1 MEGLHRSTDPRDDH
15 SVPQPIVVMSK
26 WFADGHT
33 IPLHSHARD
42 QLLFAISGIMRLQTK
57 HHAWLVPP
65 DGAICIPGGTDH
77 TVTMFGDVEMRT
89 LYIDAAAVRT
99 RPRPLCVIAVSNLM
113 RELILALCAE
123 PVAYTADSRAAHIAR
138 MIELEI
144 AAARQLALHVP
155 LPADRRLQTMCAA
168 LLADPSDGRTL
179 EQWSHQSGASARTL
193 ARLFERELGMGFN
206 AWRQR
211 VRFQS
216 AVEALS
222 HGQPVSAVAHKH
234 GYASPSAFTA
244 AFRKAMGMPPSAL
257 AIQGARTAPVSR
269 PDESA

>member
-1 MEGLHRSTDPRDDH
+1 MDGLHRSTDPRDYQN
-15 SVPQPIVVMSK
+15 VPQPIVVMSK
-26 WFADGHT
+26 RFDDGHT
-33 IPLHSHARD
+33 IPLHNHARD
-42 QLLFAISGIMRLQTK
+42 QLLYAVGGIMRLQTM

-89 LYIDAAAVRT
+89 LYIDVAAVRA
-99 RPRPLCVIAVSNLM
+99 RPQPLCVIAVTSLM
-113 RELILALCAE
+113 RELILALSKE
-123 PVAYTADSRAAHIAR
+123 PIAYTAGSRAAHIAR

-144 AAARQLALHVP
+144 EAARQLALHVP
-155 LPADRRLQTMCAA
+155 LPADRRLQNMCAA

-193 ARLFERELGMGFN
+193 ARLFERDLGMGFN

-222 HGQPVSAVAHKH
+222 RGQPVSLVAHKH
-234 GYASPSAFTA
+234 GYSSPSAFTA
-244 AFRKAMGMPPSAL
+244 AFRRAMGMPPSAL
-257 AIQGARTAPVSR
+257 AVQGNRATPALR